1 MSEKLDR
8 IPLDYRSVASTELLE
23 NLSGIAVNDDT
34 MWTVSDEGRTIEC
47 LKAEGDGFVLRQQ
60 YRIDQLV
67 EGLPGAADG
76 DDLKGDELDL
86 ESIDFHDGMLW
97 ICGSHCNVR
106 KKPKRKS
113 ELRPEIR
120 SRPSRHFLARIKV
133 KTDGF
138 SLGKV
143 SVAPRT
149 GAGSIR
155 GMLAKDPF
163 VGPFIE
169 LPSKEN
175 GVDIEGIAVSAN
187 ETLLGLRGPVLD
199 GFAVV
204 VHLTL
209 SERLSIKEYTLS
221 FLDLAGLAIRDI
233 TLSGGRVLIIA
244 GPVSDADGP
253 FALYEWTGKRS
264 AEIQHPRQ
272 VYQWQRDPGE
282 AGSAEKPE
290 GICRFD
296 RSGKPGHAVVYDR
309 PRADRVS
316 GSMYL
321 ADWFPYEAKEKGN

>member
-1 MSEKLDR
+1 MSEKFDR
-8 IPLDYRSVASTELLE
+8 IPLDYGSAASTELLE
-23 NLSGIAVNDDT
+23 NLSGIAVNGDT

-47 LKAEGDGFVLRQQ
+47 LKADGDSFVLRQQ
-60 YRIDQLV
+60 YRIDQFV
-67 EGLPGAADG
+67 EGLPGAPDG

-86 ESIDFHDGMLW
+86 ESIDFHDGVLW
-97 ICGSHCNVR
+97 LCGSHCDVR

-138 SLGKV
+138 SFGKM
-143 SVAPRT
+143 SVAPRS
-149 GAGSIR
+149 GSGSIR
-155 GMLAKDPF
+155 GVLARDPYI
-163 VGPFIE
+163 GPFID

-175 GVDIEGIAVSAN
+175 GLDIEGITVSN
-187 ETLLGLRGPVLD
+187 GETLLGLRGPVLD

-209 SERLSIKEYTLS
+209 SERLSIKEYCLS
-221 FLDLAGLAIRDI
+221 FLDLAGLAIRDL
-233 TLSGGRVLIIA
+233 TLSGGCVLIIA

-264 AEIQHPRQ
+264 AEIQYPQ
-272 VYQWQRDPGE
+272 QIFKWQRDPGE

-290 GICRFD
+290 GLCRLD
-296 RSGKPGHAVVYDR
+296 RSGKPGHVVVYDR

-321 ADWFPYEAKEKGN
+321 ADWLPYEAKGTGY